1 MSMVNLLWII
11 VLSGAGTLVI
21 RLLPMV
27 WQDKGIR
34 KAAGRGG
41 LRRALDAIGP
51 SAIVALL
58 AVSFW
63 GMIAPQVSVQAV
75 APVLAGLAG
84 VWVGKK
90 LLRTIAWATVAGV
103 LAYGLALWAL
113 AQASL

>member
-1 MSMVNLLWII
+1 MNESDLLW
-11 VLSGAGTLVI
+11 VLVMSGAGTLLI

-27 WQDKGIR
+27 WQDKGVR

-63 GMIAPQVSVQAV
+63 GMIAPQISVQVV
-75 APVLAGLAG
+75 APILAGLTG

-90 LLRTIAWATVAGV
+90 LLHTIAWATLAGV
-103 LAYGLALWAL
+103 LAYGLVLWAL